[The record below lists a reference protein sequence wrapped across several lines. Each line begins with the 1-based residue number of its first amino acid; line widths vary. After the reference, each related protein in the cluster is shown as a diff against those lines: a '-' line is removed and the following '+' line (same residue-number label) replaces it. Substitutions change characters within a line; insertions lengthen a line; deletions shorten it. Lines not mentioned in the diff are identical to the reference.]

1 MAILVNQN
9 TRVINQDFSGFQTI
23 FCADHAIARGLTMT
37 TVGQPLEA
45 TRQ

>member
-1 MAILVNQN
+1 MAILVNEN
-9 TRVINQDFSGFQTI
+9 TRVLSRGFI
-23 FCADHAIARGLTMT
+23 VSHSWFCADHAIARALTMT